1 MLPSPNKKVTNGYS
15 PKRKFVVNAVFEL
28 TVAKESKYFA
38 QGWKMFLFALFSG
51 LEF

>member
-1 MLPSPNKKVTNGYS
+1 VTNGYS

-28 TVAKESKYFA
+28 TVAKESKYSA
-38 QGWKMFLFALFSG
+38 LGWRILLFALLAG